1 MNEDMV
7 FKRFFIISRLHFH
20 IVHDELEKHD
30 IHPGQPPL
38 LMLVAKNE
46 GITQNLI
53 ARKLNVSP
61 ATVAIM
67 LRRMEKSGL
76 IQREQDES
84 DRRFQRV
91 YLTDKGSHMAEILKS
106 KMEKVEKIAMD
117 GFSSSEK
124 DQFLKFLDR
133 IIENLKKHTKEWCH
147 D

>member
-20 IVHDELEKHD
+20 IFHDELEKHG

-53 ARKLNVSP
+53 ARKLNVRP

-67 LRRMEKSGL
+67 L
-76 IQREQDES
+76 
-84 DRRFQRV
+84 
-91 YLTDKGSHMAEILKS
+91 
-106 KMEKVEKIAMD
+106 
-117 GFSSSEK
+117 
-124 DQFLKFLDR
+124 
-133 IIENLKKHTKEWCH
+133 
-147 D
+147 